1 MRLIEIIL
9 EGFKSH
15 GKRTVLTDLDACFTA
30 ISGPNG
36 SGKSNVLDAIC
47 FNLGIT
53 DLSKVRARPRLAARA
68 RRARPPRPFARPGRL
83 SLIHI

>member
-36 SGKSNVLDAIC
+36 SGKSNVLAAIAQRDVPLPAHVDV
-47 FNLGIT
+47 FHLHEE
-53 DLSKVRARPRLAARA
+53 V
-68 RRARPPRPFARPGRL
+68 GRYREM
-83 SLIHI
+83 